1 MIGNA
6 RYNVSELIVDRESPR
21 NNFIIVIVPENNAAK
36 KRELAIASS
45 SVNLTD
51 NTPQQ
56 YKWIG
61 TRTRWSENEDRI
73 DWQQFSLD
81 GFPSPNANQL
91 NLEIQGVGALAGP
104 FVFHNITLP

>member
-1 MIGNA
+1 MIGDA

-21 NNFIIVIVPENNAAK
+21 NNFIIVIVPENDAAK

-45 SVNLTD
+45 SVNLAD

-61 TRTRWSENEDRI
+61 TRTRWSENEDSI
-73 DWQQFSLD
+73 DLQHLIFD
-81 GFPSPNANQL
+81 GFLSTNANQL

-104 FVFHNITLP
+104 IVFDNITLP